1 MLRWLWIVIG
11 ALVAL
16 AGIVFSAINVEP
28 ARLDFYFGS
37 VTMPLGILVLL
48 TLFGG
53 FLLAG
58 LVLWGGVIVP
68 LRLRLGSL
76 RRQAQR
82 ATAPREPAPDAVAG
96 KRD

>member
-16 AGIVFSAINVEP
+16 AGIVFSAINGAPVT
-28 ARLDFYFGS
+28 LDFYFGS
-37 VTMPLGILVLL
+37 VSLPLGVIVLA
-48 TLFGG
+48 TLFTG

-58 LVLWGGVIVP
+58 TVLWGGVIVP
-68 LRLRLGSL
+68 LRLRLASQ

-82 ATAPREPAPDAVAG
+82 ADAPATVAAG

>member
-16 AGIVFSAINVEP
+16 AGIVFSAINGAPVT
-28 ARLDFYFGS
+28 LDFYFAS
-37 VTMPLGILVLL
+37 VSLPLGVIVLS
-48 TLFGG
+48 TLFTG

-58 LVLWGGVIVP
+58 TVLWGGVIVP
-68 LRLRLGSL
+68 LRLRLANL

-82 ATAPREPAPDAVAG
+82 AEPQAAAATG
-96 KRD
+96 KHD

>member
-16 AGIVFSAINVEP
+16 VGIVFSAINGAPVT
-28 ARLDFYFGS
+28 LDFYFGTLS
-37 VTMPLGILVLL
+37 LPLGIIVLSS
-48 TLFGG
+48 LFIG

-58 LVLWGGVIVP
+58 TVLWGGVIVP
-68 LRLRLGSL
+68 PRLRRASP

-82 ATAPREPAPDAVAG
+82 AEAPAAPAAG

>member
-16 AGIVFSAINVEP
+16 AGIVFSAINGAPVT
-28 ARLDFYFGS
+28 LDFYFGS
-37 VTMPLGILVLL
+37 VSLPLGVIVLA
-48 TLFGG
+48 TLFTG

-58 LVLWGGVIVP
+58 TVLWGGVIVP
-68 LRLRLGSL
+68 LRLRLASQ

-82 ATAPREPAPDAVAG
+82 AEAPVAPTSG

>member
-16 AGIVFSAINVEP
+16 AGIVFSAINGAPVT
-28 ARLDFYFGS
+28 LDFYFGTLS
-37 VTMPLGILVLL
+37 LPLGIIVLSS
-48 TLFGG
+48 LFAGL
-53 FLLAG
+53 LLAG
-58 LVLWGGVIVP
+58 TVLWGGVIVP
-68 LRLRLGSL
+68 LRLRLASQ

-82 ATAPREPAPDAVAG
+82 AEAPAAPAAG

>member
-16 AGIVFSAINVEP
+16 AGIVFSAINGAP
-28 ARLDFYFGS
+28 ATLDFYFGTLS
-37 VTMPLGILVLL
+37 LPLGIIVLSS
-48 TLFGG
+48 LFIG

-58 LVLWGGVIVP
+58 TVLWGGVIVP
-68 LRLRLGSL
+68 LRLRLASL

-82 ATAPREPAPDAVAG
+82 AEAPAAAAAG